1 MEEIFIYNKKR
12 LVIFILVLVILIILL
27 PASRVRAVSPVTM
40 NKGGVQFTTTDTA
53 ASTNIT
59 WETIGFTVR
68 RDISYGNPLKDNKY
82 ATFMLIPGQ
91 KKEENIGGGKKQVT
105 FYLTK
110 EQVNKAFL
118 GSDLEG
124 IKAKDKFYVNGIIK
138 VHNSTK
144 LQDTYYT
151 LSGIKG
157 AESWNNT
164 TDFDDRFDREV
175 EYDPGP
181 PEHPVT
187 ISYQLYQSGRYIND
201 GLEYYVDR
209 EGNSINKKLFETH
222 ADIPI
227 TYKNIAKSRVSGK
240 DAYYLYRVY
249 YQNLSTDKDG
259 NVVGKKVLGNRKLA
273 SHPILDVAQY
283 NTDLAFIRNRTFMV
297 QGGKEGDS
305 LNIVAIYR
313 RFPVKEENDDSEEL
327 TKEYEET
334 DPTAVIGADNRGN
347 EAFDV
352 TEGIPGKESLYA
364 NVFTSKYLA
373 GSTFTRKY
381 GTKVY
386 NVNVKKTYELRWTT
400 TEKDP
405 KTGEEKVKNHSGSRT
420 MTYTYQVERKYSYW
434 IISSLGVYGIDKA
447 VIQNMALP
455 GESVTLTPTGYAAPS
470 VSYTHDKSEEKHIKE
485 PKIVEVIIPNE
496 TLTAT
501 GAEPVIPTENFKTEA
516 EAKVGNI
523 KCKNDSLIFNG
534 KTIMSNIEKEEK
546 TDAPEE
552 IPSGLEE
559 IGENILYKSGL
570 TIAGTLANGDYET
583 TGTVTYRSIVAFNPS
598 EVETTYE
605 LNNINNVVVHTPTVC
620 DAQVQNN
627 ISDNQL
633 ITPDKS
639 RASLILD
646 RPFYVTLPTTGS
658 HRYIKGYGYN
668 EYGKY
673 ITSRQ
678 VSFPFGVYLGSSSS
692 GAYISPNTWT
702 SVTNNTQFFL
712 PTWVNEGKYTIN
724 FRSTAMNAYANHKTG
739 NTETLS
745 NLELDN
751 YVAVD
756 TVNVEVSGR
765 IYGLNIY
772 DISDYPTWEN
782 VFRIPNSLKLTGF
795 NYPVGTKDQNG
806 NNNGHNQKYTL
817 ALVNGV
823 HPKYPNLGAL
833 KTGYVT
839 RFSLKTI
846 GNMYGSNDYIRII
859 PTFYYVNKNG
869 QNRQEVDIY
878 YSETF
883 NGKKNLMVKMGS
895 KLDLQNKKSFYTN
908 DPYLSIPKG
917 ALKQTAFYQGVS
929 QKEWATQKRNV
940 FTFTN
945 IIIPDSLRT
954 FVGYQPVIP
963 SGVTD
968 KMIAMSVQN
977 WYAEYY
983 LPSEI
988 HVSPKGFDIIEYW
1001 KKNGGFTYKE
1011 PFWLKGGY
1019 VIVNFAIETIQDGK
1033 RHLSYMNPVNASS
1046 GYLNMWKR
1054 EGYQY
1059 KKIDYNGVNF
1069 NFIDGDYIL
1078 YDTDKSAAEDYISGG
1093 TH

>member
-1 MEEIFIYNKKR
+1 M
-12 LVIFILVLVILIILL
+12 ILVSLSLIKRVNAA
-27 PASRVRAVSPVTM
+27 PAVADIQYNGDFIFV
-40 NKGGVQFTTTDTA
+40 TTDTA
-53 ASTNIT
+53 ATTSIT

-68 RDISYGNPLKDNKY
+68 RERTYGNPLIDDKY
-82 ATFMLIPGQ
+82 AKFMLKSGQ
-91 KKEENIGGGKKQVT
+91 KVEEDVGGGNKQVT

-110 EQVNKAFL
+110 QQVNKAL
-118 GSDLEG
+118 DNSPLDT
-124 IKAKDKFYVNGIIK
+124 IKDKDILYLNGIIK
-138 VHNSTK
+138 VHNGTK
-144 LQDTYYT
+144 NRDIYYT
-151 LSGIKG
+151 LNGNENEVGIKN
-157 AESWNNT
+157 AESWNDNT
-164 TDFDDRFDREV
+164 TFEQRFDIRL
-175 EYDPGP
+175 EYNSGE
-181 PEHPVT
+181 PEYPVQIT
-187 ISYQLYQSGRYIND
+187 YQLYQSGNYISN
-201 GLEYYVDR
+201 GSSYYKDQNQ
-209 EGNSINKKLFETH
+209 NSATPVLFKTRD
-222 ADIPI
+222 DITV
-227 TYKNIAKSRVSGK
+227 TYKNIPKSRVSGN
-240 DAYYLYRVY
+240 DTYYLYRVY
-249 YQNLSTDKDG
+249 YQNLPS
-259 NVVGKKVLGNRKLA
+259 KKVLGNRKLA
-273 SHPILDVAQY
+273 SHPILNEAQY
-283 NTDLAFIRNRTFMV
+283 DLDLAYIRNRTFTV
-297 QGGKEGDS
+297 QSSDKGDS

-313 RFPVKEENDDSEEL
+313 RFPIKEGGEDSEEI

-334 DPTAVIGADNRGN
+334 DPTGTIGADTRGN

-352 TEGIPGKESLYA
+352 TEGIPGTESLYA

-381 GTKVY
+381 GTKIYDVD
-386 NVNVKKTYELRWTT
+386 VKKTYELRWTT

-405 KTGEEKVKNHSGSRT
+405 KTEEEKVTNHSSSRT

-447 VIQNMALP
+447 VLQNKALP
-455 GESVTLTPTGYAAPS
+455 GGSVTLTPTGYTIPT
-470 VSYTHDKSEEKHIKE
+470 VSYSHEESEEKHLKE
-485 PKIVEVIIPNE
+485 PKIVDVIIPKE

-501 GAEPVIPTENFKTEA
+501 GTEPVIPTENFKTEA
-516 EAKVGNI
+516 EAKVDKI

-534 KTIMSNIEKEEK
+534 KTIMSNAEKEEK

-552 IPSGLEE
+552 LPSGLEE
-559 IGENILYKSGL
+559 IGEDVLYKSGV
-570 TIAGTLANGDYET
+570 TIAGTLANGDYESI
-583 TGTVTYRSIVAFNPS
+583 GTVSYKPIVTLNPS

-605 LNNINNVVVHTPTVC
+605 LSDINNVVVHTPTVC

-646 RPFYVTLPTTGS
+646 RPFNVTLPTTGS

-668 EYGKY
+668 DYGKY
-673 ITSRQ
+673 IASRQ
-678 VSFPFGVYLGSSSS
+678 VNFPFGVYLGSTSS
-692 GAYISPNTWT
+692 GTYVSANTWI
-702 SVTNNTQFFL
+702 SVTESTQFFL
-712 PTWVNEGKYTIN
+712 PTWVNEGKYTIS
-724 FRSTAMNAYANHKTG
+724 FRSIAINTYANNKIS
-739 NTETLS
+739 NTESLA
-745 NLELDN
+745 NLELGN
-751 YVAVD
+751 YVATD

-795 NYPVGTKDQNG
+795 NYTIGTKDQNG

-823 HPKYPNLGAL
+823 HPKYLNLGAL

-883 NGKKNLMVKMGS
+883 NGKKHLMVKMGS
-895 KLDLQNKKSFYTN
+895 ELDLQNKKSFYTN
-908 DPYLSIPKG
+908 DPYLSIPEG
-917 ALKQTAFYQGVS
+917 ALKQTAFYLGVP
-929 QKEWATQKRNV
+929 QKEWVTKKRNV

-945 IIIPDSLRT
+945 IMIPDSLRT

-963 SGVTD
+963 LGVTQ
-968 KMIAMSVQN
+968 KLIAMSVQN
-977 WYAEYY
+977 WYGEYY
-983 LPSEI
+983 IPSEI

-1019 VIVNFAIETIQDGK
+1019 IIVNFTIETIQDGK
-1033 RHLSYMNPVNASS
+1033 RHLSYINPTNSSS

-1059 KKIDYNGVNF
+1059 EKIDYNGVKF
-1069 NFIDGDYIL
+1069 NFIDGDYVL
-1078 YDTDKSAAEDYISGG
+1078 YYTDKSAAKDYISGG

>member
-1 MEEIFIYNKKR
+1 MMVIPAFQMQIVKAAPTVADIQYNGDFNF
-12 LVIFILVLVILIILL
+12 V
-27 PASRVRAVSPVTM
+27 
-40 NKGGVQFTTTDTA
+40 TTDTA
-53 ASTNIT
+53 ATTSIT

-68 RDISYGNPLKDNKY
+68 RERTYGNPLLDDKY
-82 ATFMLIPGQ
+82 AKFMLRAGQ
-91 KKEENIGGGKKQVT
+91 KLEEDVGGGKKQVT

-110 EQVNKAFL
+110 QQVNDAL
-118 GSDLEG
+118 DNSPLDT
-124 IKAKDKFYVNGIIK
+124 IKDKDILYLNGIIK
-138 VHNSTK
+138 VHNGTK
-144 LQDTYYT
+144 SRDTYYT
-151 LSGIKG
+151 LNGNENEVGIKN
-157 AESWNNT
+157 AEGWY
-164 TDFDDRFDREV
+164 DDTSFEQRFDIRI
-175 EYDPGP
+175 EYISG
-181 PEHPVT
+181 EAEYPVQIT
-187 ISYQLYQSGRYIND
+187 YQIYQSGKYVLD
-201 GLEYYVDR
+201 GSTFYKDQSQ
-209 EGNSINKKLFETH
+209 NSTVPVLFKTRD
-222 ADIPI
+222 DIEV
-227 TYKNIAKSRVSGK
+227 TYKNIPKTRNSGK
-240 DAYYLYRVY
+240 DTYYLYRVY
-249 YQNLSTDKDG
+249 YQNLPS
-259 NVVGKKVLGNRKLA
+259 KKVLGNRKLA
-273 SHPILDVAQY
+273 SHPVLNKVQY
-283 NTDLAFIRNRTFMV
+283 DSDISYIRNRTFTL
-297 QGGKEGDS
+297 KSSEKGDS

-386 NVNVKKTYELRWTT
+386 NVNVKKPYELRWTT

-739 NTETLS
+739 NRETLS

-756 TVNVEVSGR
+756 TANVEVSGR

-1078 YDTDKSAAEDYISGG
+1078 YDMDKSAAKDYISGG